1 MITRIKSIIISHNF
15 YYRHDCYC
23 GSKKMKIYIKGT
35 TQDVFK
41 TCQNED
47 KFDDMAI
54 TSTNKNYLQEENK
67 VKYDSFDRND

>member
-1 MITRIKSIIISHNF
+1 MITRIKSIIISHKF
-15 YYRHDCYC
+15 YYRHDCYY

-41 TCQNED
+41 TCQN
-47 KFDDMAI
+47 DDMAI